1 MTTAMAQMV
10 RSHLLMFLGLWGV
23 TFLVLGA
30 IAFTVPKQLTVVRTS
45 IDVSYVEIADK
56 QTPLEAPEQVVR
68 RIARVYGAVALSDL
82 KKAGASPQTIAELGL
97 PDVEV
102 AGLTLLIVNTVD
114 LRIENETK
122 AFQQSIANQI
132 IKAQA
137 PRVLAIHR
145 ALEDRITATE
155 SMIDTMAEQ
164 IAALSKEIENI
175 DGSGT
180 DLGNQIE
187 QQQSSLTKLEQSAGE
202 SSTLDA
208 RLRLRETISKQ
219 GKVKA
224 ELAVQRSRLTLAL
237 STIRRGRTQ
246 QMNLLAET
254 QSEKKTLTEARMSL
268 PPLSLPLTT
277 GSRRLGMLFIAFVA
291 SILLAFG
298 TMVLLHKVVPAKG

>member
-208 RLRLRETISKQ
+208 RLRLRETD
-219 GKVKA
+219 
-224 ELAVQRSRLTLAL
+224 
-237 STIRRGRTQ
+237 
-246 QMNLLAET
+246 
-254 QSEKKTLTEARMSL
+254 
-268 PPLSLPLTT
+268 T
-277 GSRRLGMLFIAFVA
+277 GQDE
-291 SILLAFG
+291 ILYQNGAACEW
-298 TMVLLHKVVPAKG
+298 TCSPCCQ